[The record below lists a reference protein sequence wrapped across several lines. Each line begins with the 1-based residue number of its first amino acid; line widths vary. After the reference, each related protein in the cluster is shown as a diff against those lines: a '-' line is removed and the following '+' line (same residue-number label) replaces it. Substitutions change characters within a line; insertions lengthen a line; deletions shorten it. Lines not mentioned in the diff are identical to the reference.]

1 MALRRTALLF
11 VLGLLLGCRSES
23 PEALVRNAFETC
35 RTAVEAGDAGT
46 AIAALDPAFQGP
58 EGMDRATAQLFL
70 LGTLR
75 QEKVSVTLLRS
86 EVLVRRQEADQ
97 DIDLILTSRSGS
109 LLPQDASHRSYHLR
123 WRKVGGKW
131 LLRELLPG

>member
-23 PEALVRNAFETC
+23 PEAQVRNAFETC